1 MAIMKS
7 LGGMSEMAP
16 WLERK
21 YANQEAQTAN
31 QGMESAATANLRNT
45 QAAVLPLDVVSQAGL
60 RNAQAGLSA
69 EEAGY
74 ANQRARMLP
83 LEVKSMA
90 GLRGQQAS
98 EIGYRNKVSDFID
111 RYGLK
116 PAAEEAKRNP
126 SAVQGMLFC
135 IGSRAGFNKGTAKVM
150 KQGETRVTDETGNG
164 HPRVD
169 TVPAM
174 LAEGEAVLNAGAA
187 ERMGRDEIRDLNKQG
202 LRDMDM
208 GRMGTSM
215 KKGGRVGPFTGVER
229 SYSDGTAFA
238 GVSPMADAEYP
249 ITKYM
254 EPRDPERDAEQMA
267 PYLGS
272 DSMSVGL
279 RYGTAKVMK
288 MPMRAASYACGT
300 SKVMKMPMKAASY
313 ADGTSDAGGHGTSDT
328 PGAVNNAGTLGG
340 SGRNMGAKFV
350 GVRGYADGI
359 DQVPAESETE
369 LDNFARQRDRNQI
382 DEAVPA
388 GTPVAYEAAGQQ
400 GSVTPSRDI
409 ARLRQDFGLTAQGF
423 AMGTEDVQAL
433 QPMRDPDMVYAAD
446 GDENI
451 LRRGWDA
458 AKGMGGRAAEGLR
471 GLMPSAGAINLGA
484 VGAAPTSASEAA
496 TAARTASVMGSPAPA
511 AVGPGS
517 TIYTTPSGVASS
529 DPNMGRYINAAA
541 ERQAAAQ
548 AAQATGRGVA
558 YEAGQTVG
566 QQLSK
571 AGTALRSAGVGAV
584 PVIGGGLATGMA
596 LSEMPSEFYNDPNV
610 PASAKLQQGL
620 RTFARTALPYAGG
633 VIGSGIAPVAGT
645 IGGAAVGGALAS
657 QIDEKGG
664 ALSKWEA
671 TRAVEAG
678 QAMNPHQQREPLTPA
693 AKAEQQAAAP
703 RLTLRGLATMGTM
716 MGHQGA
722 ASVLRDLTDRE
733 TNAVS
738 AAAKASK
745 LSEVNIFDPAM
756 LDPKDPTKVLPGAE
770 RKDLSEMFNNQ
781 YMPNYARQRQQ
792 ANPNERLTP
801 AQLQAEAQLS
811 FNLNRAAEE
820 YALKSGK
827 GFNFTRPLLP
837 NKTEYIS
844 DLPALSRIIGR
855 ARGENEWSEG
865 IFDKGGIVVTDGLE
879 KQVLPIRFLNEKW
892 LNSPDMSLKVKSLME
907 SSDKSNR

>member
-1 MAIMKS
+1 MAITKS

-21 YANQEAQTAN
+21 YANQEAQTSN
-31 QGMESAATANLRNT
+31 QGMEAAATANLRNT

-60 RNAQAGLSA
+60 RNAQAGLSM

-74 ANQRARMLP
+74 ANQRARMHP
-83 LEVKSMA
+83 LEVKSAA

-111 RYGLK
+111 RYGLQ
-116 PAAEEAKRNP
+116 PAAEEAKRDP
-126 SAVQGMLFC
+126 SAVRGLLF
-135 IGSRAGFNKGTAKVM
+135 GVGGRAGFNKGTAKVM
-150 KQGETRVTDETGNG
+150 KQGETRVTDESGNG

-187 ERMGRDEIRDLNKQG
+187 ERMGRGEIRELNKQG

-229 SYSDGTAFA
+229 SYRDGTNFA
-238 GVSPMADAEYP
+238 RTSPMNDAEYHP
-249 ITKYM
+249 TEYM
-254 EPRDPERDAEQMA
+254 EPRDPEHDAEHMA
-267 PYLGS
+267 QPLSSGGIG
-272 DSMSVGL
+272 VGL
-279 RYGTAKVMK
+279 RCGTAKVMK
-288 MPMRAASYACGT
+288 
-300 SKVMKMPMKAASY
+300 Y
-313 ADGTSDAGGHGTSDT
+313 ADGTSDAGAGGHGSPDS
-328 PGAVNNAGTLGG
+328 PSAVNMAGTMGG
-340 SGRNMGAKFV
+340 RGRTMGAKFV

-388 GTPVAYEAAGQQ
+388 GTPVGFEAVGQQ
-400 GSVTPSRDI
+400 GSVSPSRDT
-409 ARLRQDFGLTAQGF
+409 ARLRQEFGLTAQGF

-433 QPMRDPDMVYAAD
+433 QPMQDPDMVYAAD

-471 GLMPSAGAINLGA
+471 GLMPSAGAINLGT

-548 AAQATGRGVA
+548 ASQAAQATGRGVA
-558 YEAGQTVG
+558 YEAGQSVG
-566 QQLSK
+566 QNVGK
-571 AGTALRSAGVGAV
+571 AQAALRNMGVGAA
-584 PVIGGGLATGMA
+584 PVIGGALATGMA
-596 LSEMPSEFYNDPNV
+596 LSEMPSEFYNDPSV
-610 PASAKLQQGL
+610 PAHEKYQQGL
-620 RTFARTALPYAGG
+620 RTFARAALPYAGG
-633 VIGSGIAPVAGT
+633 AIGSGIAPVAGT
-645 IGGAAVGGALAS
+645 IGGAALGGALAS
-657 QIDEKGG
+657 QIDQKGE
-664 ALSKWEA
+664 ALSKWESA
-671 TRAVEAG
+671 RAAESAKAVSPAA
-678 QAMNPHQQREPLTPA
+678 QPATPA

-703 RLTLRGLATMGTM
+703 RLTLRGLATMGSM

-722 ASVLRDLTDRE
+722 ATVLRDLTERE

-738 AAAKASK
+738 AAAKAGK
-745 LSEVNIFDPAM
+745 LSEVNIFDPAT
-756 LDPKDPTKVLPGAE
+756 LDPKDPTKVVPGAE
-770 RKDLSEMFNNQ
+770 RKDLTEVFNSQ
-781 YMPNYARQRQQ
+781 YMPKYAQQRAQ
-792 ANPNERLTP
+792 ANPGEKLTP

-811 FNLNRAAEE
+811 FSLNRAAEE

-827 GFNFTRPLLP
+827 GFNFTRPILP
-837 NKTEYIS
+837 ERTEYVD
-844 DLPALSRIIGR
+844 DLKAMRRIFGR
-855 ARGENEWSEG
+855 DRGQESWSEG
-865 IFDKGGIVVTDGLE
+865 VFDKGGIVVTDGLE
-879 KQVLPIRFLNEKW
+879 TQVLPIRFLDEKW
-892 LNSPDMSLKVKSLME
+892 LNSPDMSLKVKSLKE
-907 SSDKSNR
+907 SSSKADR